1 MKGHKPRRGLALAVP
16 VAIALAGIV
25 VAAVLLLRDEGG
37 DPSATQTPVRAE
49 LDRCGA
55 EFGDE
60 AKRACYGATL
70 EQLVAPLSD
79 PRAIVNRI
87 SNVAWSDR
95 RGFLLPNCHGL
106 MHSVGREYA
115 TAHGVRLETL
125 MNYLPRS
132 NDPGCSAGFAHG
144 LVSAVAPQ
152 IDPGQPRAATA
163 VCDRAATRYQRYSCI
178 HGFGHAF
185 MRVYNE
191 QLAPALE
198 LCQALGGEA
207 SDCAQGAFHDYWFS
221 VTRADGTA
229 PFDAQ
234 PELDPRVLCA
244 KQARD
249 LVRPCW
255 YRAFIDTR
263 PRGFETRSPA
273 DVESLC
279 GGLES
284 LQRDACVTAASVIGP
299 PDPVEQ
305 LALCGK
311 LRAADTVSCVHGTKV
326 QNLLGSP
333 LPVFL
338 GVIRACGRLAAATR
352 NACYFWLGKTLSVV
366 TDGRFARQG
375 CPTLPAGARRECL
388 RGAASTDGPLVTFS

>member
-1 MKGHKPRRGLALAVP
+1 VSGRRALALAAP
-16 VAIALAGIV
+16 VALALAAIAA
-25 VAAVLLLRDEGG
+25 AAVLLLRDEGG
-37 DPSATQTPVRAE
+37 DASATPAPVRGQ
-49 LDRCGA
+49 LDTCGA
-55 EFGDE
+55 EFDDE
-60 AKRACYGATL
+60 AKRTCYAATL
-70 EQLVAPLSD
+70 KRLVAASND
-79 PRAIVNRI
+79 PRGVVRRI
-87 SNVAWSDR
+87 SNVAWSER

-115 TAHGVRLETL
+115 TAHRVRLETL

-152 IDPGQPRAATA
+152 IDPGQPRAAAA

-198 LCQALGGEA
+198 LCRALGAEG

-229 PFDAQ
+229 PFDAR

-244 KQARD
+244 AQRRD
-249 LVRPCW
+249 FVRPCW
-255 YRAFIDTR
+255 YRAFVDTR
-263 PRGFETRSPA
+263 PRGFETRSPG

-279 GGLES
+279 GGLEA

-305 LALCGK
+305 LALCRK
-311 LRAADTVSCVHGTKV
+311 LRRADAVSCVHGTKV

-333 LPVFL
+333 MRVFV
-338 GVIRACGRLAAATR
+338 GVIRACGRLAEEPR
-352 NACYFWLGKTLSVV
+352 SACYFWLGKTLSVV
-366 TDGRFARQG
+366 TGGRFARQG
-375 CPTLPAGARRECL
+375 CPALAASARRACVEGAR
-388 RGAASTDGPLVTFS
+388 SMNGPLITFS

>member
-1 MKGHKPRRGLALAVP
+1 VSGRRALALAAP
-16 VAIALAGIV
+16 VALALAAIAA
-25 VAAVLLLRDEGG
+25 AAVLLLRDEGG
-37 DPSATQTPVRAE
+37 DASATPAPVRGQ
-49 LDRCGA
+49 LDTCGA
-55 EFGDE
+55 EFDDE
-60 AKRACYGATL
+60 AKRTCYAATL
-70 EQLVAPLSD
+70 KRLVAASND
-79 PRAIVNRI
+79 PRGVVRRI
-87 SNVAWSDR
+87 SNVAWSER

-152 IDPGQPRAATA
+152 IDPGQPRAAAA

-198 LCQALGGEA
+198 LCRALGAEG

-229 PFDAQ
+229 PFDAR

-244 KQARD
+244 AQRRD
-249 LVRPCW
+249 FVRPCW
-255 YRAFIDTR
+255 YRAFVDTR
-263 PRGFETRSPA
+263 PRGFETRSPG

-279 GGLES
+279 GGLEA

-305 LALCGK
+305 LALCRE
-311 LRAADTVSCVHGTKV
+311 LRRADAVSCVHGTKV

-333 LPVFL
+333 MRVFV
-338 GVIRACGRLAAATR
+338 GVIRACGRLAEEPR
-352 NACYFWLGKTLSVV
+352 SACYFWLGKTLSVV
-366 TDGRFARQG
+366 TGGRFARQG
-375 CPTLPAGARRECL
+375 CPALAASARRACVEGAR
-388 RGAASTDGPLVTFS
+388 SMNGPLITFS